1 MQEIIHAR
9 KTGRPRD
16 GRLFP
21 EEDYRDHES
30 LRSRRVKRNVDE
42 IVTRSGV
49 SLQVGFYKEVRIF
62 TEV

>member
-1 MQEIIHAR
+1 M
-9 KTGRPRD
+9 
-16 GRLFP
+16 FP